1 MKSIHTS
8 VREQFSQHAD
18 YYAQSSAHAKGDT
31 LDVILDFAEPKGTE
45 RTLDIATGTGFTAF
59 ALAPKVT
66 HVIATDLT
74 PEMVAKAAELAEKQA
89 IDNVTF
95 SLAAAESLPFAT
107 ASLDLVTCR
116 LAPHHFQDVP
126 KFLSEVHRVLRT
138 DGLFCLVDSV
148 SPESEKLIA
157 WQNRV
162 ETLRDDSHVYGYPPS
177 QWDAMITAAGFSLE
191 KTAHVRNAQMSFL
204 WWVRPQKNPPE
215 VVQQIR
221 DAFAQLSSEEA
232 KKHYTVRTRRVM
244 ISISP
249 GPCTLLKQGDG
260 STYTG
265 LFSFQF
271 FIYFVRQVANRS
283 SLLHG
288 YVEI

>member
-66 HVIATDLT
+66 HVVATDLT
-74 PEMVAKAAELAEKQA
+74 PEMVAKAAELAEEQA

-232 KKHYTVRTRRVM
+232 KKHYTVEPAGDDFHFSWPMYAVKARR
-244 ISISP
+244 
-249 GPCTLLKQGDG
+249 
-260 STYTG
+260 
-265 LFSFQF
+265 
-271 FIYFVRQVANRS
+271 R
-283 SLLHG
+283 
-288 YVEI
+288 